1 MRGTAGPWTAA
12 PVTIDEP
19 LAALLVPGRE
29 GAPAAVAARGARA
42 LLDLPAV
49 SPIPAFSWLAGHQ
62 RPAAIRLSA
71 LLERYGGALLADAPG
86 LGKSYVAMAVALM
99 RSEAFLLVVPAVLVG
114 QWRQLCGRFEVNAE
128 IVTHEA
134 LSRRSSVAGAA
145 TSRGSASA
153 ADGGAAW
160 GSPFHGQM
168 PSRDCQS
175 RRHPSGS
182 RLLVVDEA
190 HHFRNPATKRY
201 RALAELAIGCRVLL
215 VTATPVHNSVADVV
229 HLLRLFLRDDALAGL
244 GVPSLKRAAAGAS
257 WTELPTALSH
267 LVVARSRS
275 RAPSLT
281 LPKRMRGR
289 GIRVGSATDDRLE
302 RLVHEIASFNP
313 GQAGGGG
320 LMRMTLLTRLASS
333 LPAFRECLARQEA
346 FAEIAGEAIAS
357 GRTLTRRDFQRLFPR
372 GEEPD
377 LQLAL
382 LPMLLP
388 EGPAWGAAGDQAR
401 LARLRAL
408 SGEGPDPKLARLDR
422 LLTHAPARTIVFTAS
437 RATARYLLRWLKRR
451 HRVALVMGAQ
461 ADAPEVLAAFAP
473 VATGS
478 APPPPALAV
487 DVLIATDLAS
497 EGLNLQDA
505 SRVVNYDLPWT
516 PARLAQ
522 RVGRI
527 DRLGSPHARIET
539 ISLLPPRALARAVQI
554 EARLLTKERA
564 GRRTTPFDWCDRLQ
578 RLTDGGS
585 GGEGSGS
592 WVTVRGCRD
601 MVLLVVSVGAIATP
615 FVVSEDG
622 VTGDP
627 VVACGMLEESA
638 RADALPPDRR
648 TLRTAISRAAP
659 AIQKRLALLAASRWR
674 AADRDQLSRR
684 LIPMAVAAARKAARE
699 GDGVL
704 VGRLDQ
710 LVQRLGAGMTAGEEL
725 ALAELVEGPL
735 PLTAERLLAWSERLP
750 ANSSRHD
757 TPEIRLEA
765 AIVVRPGSPG

>member
-12 PVTIDEP
+12 QVTIDDP
-19 LAALLVPGRE
+19 LATLLAPGPE
-29 GAPAAVAARGARA
+29 GAPATIAARGARA

-49 SPIPAFSWLAGHQ
+49 SPSPATAVPSWLADHQ
-62 RPAAIRLSA
+62 RPAAIRLTA

-86 LGKSYVAMAVALM
+86 LGKSYVAMAVTLM
-99 RSEAFLLVVPAVLVG
+99 RGEAFVLVVPAVLVG
-114 QWRQLCGRFEVNAE
+114 QWRQLCRRFEANPE
-128 IVTHEA
+128 IFTHEG
-134 LSRRSSVAGAA
+134 LSRRRGLSVCPMNG
-145 TSRGSASA
+145 
-153 ADGGAAW
+153 
-160 GSPFHGQM
+160 
-168 PSRDCQS
+168 
-175 RRHPSGS
+175 
-182 RLLVVDEA
+182 LLVVDEA
-190 HHFRNPATKRY
+190 HHFRNPATNRY
-201 RALAELAIGCRVLL
+201 RALAELAIGRRVLL

-275 RAPSLT
+275 RAPSLA
-281 LPKRMRGR
+281 LPQRMRGR

-302 RLVHEIASFNP
+302 RLVHEIGSFNP
-313 GQAGGGG
+313 GPAGG
-320 LMRMTLLTRLASS
+320 LMRTTLLTRLASS
-333 LPAFRECLARQEA
+333 LPAFRESLARQEA
-346 FAEIAGEAIAS
+346 FVEIAAEALAS

-388 EGPAWGAAGDQAR
+388 AGPAPGLAGDRTR

-408 SGEGPDPKLARLDR
+408 SEAGPDPKFARLDR
-422 LLTHAPARTIVFTAS
+422 LLTDAPARTIVFTAS
-437 RATARYLLRWLKRR
+437 RATARYLLRWLKRN

-461 ADAPEVLAAFAP
+461 AGAPEVLAAFAP
-473 VATGS
+473 GATGS
-478 APPPPALAV
+478 APPPPALAI

-522 RVGRI
+522 RLGRI
-527 DRLGSPHARIET
+527 DRLGSPHPRIET
-539 ISLLPPRALARAVQI
+539 ISLLPPRALARAVQV
-554 EARLLTKERA
+554 EARLLTKARA
-564 GRRTTPFDWCDRLQ
+564 GRRTNAFDWCDRLQ
-578 RLTDGGS
+578 RLTDGG
-585 GGEGSGS
+585 GGGGGSGC
-592 WVTVRGCRD
+592 WVTVRGCRE
-601 MVLLVVSVGAIATP
+601 MALLVVSVGEIATP
-615 FVVSEDG
+615 FVVSENG

-627 VVACGMLEESA
+627 VVACGVLEESA
-638 RADALPPDRR
+638 RADGLPPDRCA
-648 TLRTAISRAAP
+648 LRTAISRAAP
-659 AIQKRLALLAASRWR
+659 AIKKHLALLAASRWR
-674 AADRDQLSRR
+674 AGDRDQLSRR
-684 LIPMAVAAARKAARE
+684 LIPMAVTAARKAARE

-725 ALAELVEGPL
+725 TLAELVESPL
-735 PLTAERLLAWSERLP
+735 PLGVERLLAWSERLP
-750 ANSSRHD
+750 PGAPRHD
-757 TPEIRLEA
+757 TPEIRLDA

>member
-1 MRGTAGPWTAA
+1 M
-12 PVTIDEP
+12 
-19 LAALLVPGRE
+19 
-29 GAPAAVAARGARA
+29 
-42 LLDLPAV
+42 
-49 SPIPAFSWLAGHQ
+49 
-62 RPAAIRLSA
+62 
-71 LLERYGGALLADAPG
+71 
-86 LGKSYVAMAVALM
+86 
-99 RSEAFLLVVPAVLVG
+99 
-114 QWRQLCGRFEVNAE
+114 
-128 IVTHEA
+128 
-134 LSRRSSVAGAA
+134 
-145 TSRGSASA
+145 
-153 ADGGAAW
+153 
-160 GSPFHGQM
+160 
-168 PSRDCQS
+168 
-175 RRHPSGS
+175 
-182 RLLVVDEA
+182 
-190 HHFRNPATKRY
+190 
-201 RALAELAIGCRVLL
+201 
-215 VTATPVHNSVADVV
+215 
-229 HLLRLFLRDDALAGL
+229 
-244 GVPSLKRAAAGAS
+244 KRAAAGAS

-275 RAPSLT
+275 RAPGLT
-281 LPKRMRGR
+281 LPKRVRGR
-289 GIRVGSATDDRLE
+289 GIRVGSVTDDRLE
-302 RLVHEIASFNP
+302 RLVHEIGSFNP
-313 GQAGGGG
+313 GPAGGGG

-333 LPAFRECLARQEA
+333 LPAFRESLARQEA
-346 FAEIAGEAIAS
+346 FAEIAGEAMAS

-377 LQLAL
+377 VQLAL

-388 EGPAWGAAGDQAR
+388 EGPASGAAGDRAR

-437 RATARYLLRWLKRR
+437 RATARYLLRWLKRK
-451 HRVALVMGAQ
+451 HRAALVMGAQ
-461 ADAPEVLAAFAP
+461 AGVPEVLAAFAP

-539 ISLLPPRALARAVQI
+539 VSLLPPWALARAVQV
-554 EARLLTKERA
+554 ETRLLTKQRA
-564 GRRTTPFDWCDRLQ
+564 GRRTIAFNWCDRLQ
-578 RLTDGGS
+578 RLTHERGGD
-585 GGEGSGS
+585 SGS
-592 WVTVRGCRD
+592 WVTVRGCRE

-627 VVACGMLEESA
+627 VVACGVLEESA
-638 RADALPPDRR
+638 RADALPPDRCA
-648 TLRTAISRAAP
+648 LRTAVSRAAP
-659 AIQKRLALLAASRWR
+659 AIKKRLALLAASRWR
-674 AADRDQLSRR
+674 AGDRDQLSRR
-684 LIPMAVAAARKAARE
+684 LIPMAVTAARKAARE

-710 LVQRLGAGMTAGEEL
+710 LVQRLGAGMTAGEEF
-725 ALAELVEGPL
+725 ALAELAEGPL
-735 PLTAERLLAWSERLP
+735 PLSVERLLAWSERLP
-750 ANSSRHD
+750 ANAPRHD

-765 AIVVRPGSPG
+765 AIVVRPGRPG